1 MRIQFIYPNFESE
14 KGDFQLGVASLSAV
28 LKEDGHKVNLIHL
41 KKRDKKNYIE
51 KVLIELK
58 KFNPDLVGFSITE
71 FGAKYVEKLSKI
83 IKQESNAKIIVGGPY
98 ATLAP
103 EEIINLSSIDYV
115 ARGEAEET
123 LTNLVRLMENN
134 KKIDE
139 IKGIWVKDNDK
150 IIRNELDSPP
160 DIDSLPFPDRSI
172 FDEETIV
179 GHEFS
184 GNSETGAL
192 KKIGIMCSR
201 GCPFNCT
208 YCINEH
214 VRNLYPVKD
223 RYVRFRKVD
232 RVIEEIKE
240 LQKIYKFNSIGFYD
254 DTMLLNKKWI
264 TEFAEKYKKEIG
276 LPFYANARPE
286 TCQEDLIS
294 KIADAG
300 CKRLQIGIESG
311 SEEIRSKVLNRH
323 NTNNQ
328 ITEAFKLAK
337 KYNLETYSFN
347 MVGLPFETTADIKQ
361 TIVLNSQIKPDAIQV
376 SVFYP
381 FRGTKLGELCYENDW
396 VVLDKKNKIDT
407 YYEKS
412 ILNYPQLTTSQ
423 INYYYNCYFIYYSLY
438 TKNISELLKYSLIG
452 ALKKMH
458 LFEIVWSSYRKMIG

>member
-41 KKRDKKNYIE
+41 KKRDKKDYIE
-51 KVLIELK
+51 KVLKELK

-71 FGAKYVEKLSKI
+71 FGAKYVEKLSQI
-83 IKQESNAKIIVGGPY
+83 IKKESNAKIIVGGPY

-103 EEIINLSSIDYV
+103 EEIMNFSCIDYV

-123 LTNLVRLMENN
+123 LKNLVRSMESN

-139 IKGIWVKDNDK
+139 IKGIWVKDNGK
-150 IIRNELDSPP
+150 IIRNELDLPP

-172 FDEETIV
+172 FDVETIV

-184 GNSETGAL
+184 SDSETGTL
-192 KKIGIMCSR
+192 NKIGIMCSR

-214 VRNLYPVKD
+214 VRKLYPIKD
-223 RYVRFRKVD
+223 RYVRFRRVD
-232 RVIEEIKE
+232 KVIEEIKE
-240 LQKIYKFNSIGFYD
+240 LQKVYTFNSIGFYD

-264 TEFAEKYKKEIG
+264 NEFAEKYKKEIG

-286 TCQEDLIS
+286 TCREELIS
-294 KIADAG
+294 RIAEAG

-328 ITEAFKLAK
+328 IIESFQVAK
-337 KYNLETYSFN
+337 KFNLKTYSFN
-347 MVGLPFETTADIKQ
+347 MVGLPYESVEDINK
-361 TIVLNSQIKPDAIQV
+361 TIALNALIKPDFIQV

-381 FRGTKLGELCYENDW
+381 FRGTKLGELCYENNW
-396 VVLDKKNKIDT
+396 VVLERKNKIET

-412 ILNYPQLTTSQ
+412 ILNYPQLGTAK
-423 INYYYNCYFIYYSLY
+423 IDNYYANFFIYYYSY
-438 TKNISELLKYSLIG
+438 TKEYIKLLKQFLIL
-452 ALKKMH
+452 ALNKVH
-458 LFEIVWSSYRKMIG
+458 LFAIVETSYRKLLR

>member
-28 LKEDGHKVNLIHL
+28 LKEDGHKINLIHL
-41 KKRDKKNYIE
+41 KKKDKKNYIE

-58 KFNPDLVGFSITE
+58 KFDPDLVGFSITE
-71 FGAKYVEKLSKI
+71 FGAKYVGKLSTI

-103 EEIINLSSIDYV
+103 EEIINLSCIDYV

-123 LTNLVRLMENN
+123 LKNLVRSMESNG
-134 KKIDE
+134 KIDE
-139 IKGIWVKDNDK
+139 IKGIWVKDNNK
-150 IIRNELDSPP
+150 IIRNELDSTP

-172 FDEETIV
+172 FDEETVV

-184 GNSETGAL
+184 GNNETGTL
-192 KKIGIMCSR
+192 NKIGIMCSR

-240 LQKIYKFNSIGFYD
+240 LQKIYTFNSIGFYD

-286 TCQEDLIS
+286 TCQEELIS

-311 SEEIRSKVLNRH
+311 SEDIRSKVLNRH
-323 NTNNQ
+323 NTNHQ
-328 ITEAFKLAK
+328 IIEAFQIAK
-337 KYNLETYSFN
+337 KYNLKTYSFN
-347 MVGLPFETTADIKQ
+347 MVGLPYETVGDIKK
-361 TIVLNSQIKPDAIQV
+361 TIALNALIKPDVIQV

-381 FRGTKLGELCYENDW
+381 FQGTKLGELCYENNW
-396 VVLDKKNKIDT
+396 VVSERKNKIDT

-412 ILNYPQLTTSQ
+412 ILNYPQLGAAKIDS
-423 INYYYNCYFIYYSLY
+423 YYSNFFIYYYLY
-438 TKNISELLKYSLIG
+438 TKENIKLFKHIVIL
-452 ALKKMH
+452 ALNKVH
-458 LFEIVWSSYRKMIG
+458 LFGIVEGAYRKLIR